1 MFRFLSMSWV
11 KTMHLSSQLWS
22 SLWKRW
28 RHIWERMSSSMLVSR
43 VAIVKNLSWKILFF
57 RGHISKEFL
66 KKMNVLNLIYKK
78 RKFFKRRSLHWN
90 IFNIHMRA
98 FYISISILHRVQH
111 LFTVTAFFS
120 YLVSLVDNTCFLWSN
135 GISYAWRLKLFIFLT
150 NSVFFFTGSSLLL
163 VKENVLVLFCPKRTG
178 IIVSSYIL

>member
-1 MFRFLSMSWV
+1 MLKIYHEKYCFLGV
-11 KTMHLSSQLWS
+11 
-22 SLWKRW
+22 
-28 RHIWERMSSSMLVSR
+28 I
-43 VAIVKNLSWKILFF
+43 
-57 RGHISKEFL
+57 FL
-66 KKMNVLNLIYKK
+66 KNFLKNECFKFNLQKK
-78 RKFFKRRSLHWN
+78 IFFKLRSLHWN
-90 IFNIHMRA
+90 IFNIQMRA

-111 LFTVTAFFS
+111 LFTVTAFVT

>member
-57 RGHISKEFL
+57 RGHIYKEF
-66 KKMNVLNLIYKK
+66 KKKCFKFNLQKK
-78 RKFFKRRSLHWN
+78 IFFKLRSLHWN
-90 IFNIHMRA
+90 IFKIQMRA
-98 FYISISILHRVQH
+98 FYTFSILHRVQD
-111 LFTVTAFFS
+111 LFTVTARFS
-120 YLVSLVDNTCFLWSN
+120 YLVSLVDNTYFLWSN
-135 GISYAWRLKLFIFLT
+135 GISYAWLLKLFLFLT

-163 VKENVLVLFCPKRTG
+163 VKENVLVLFYPKRTG

>member
-1 MFRFLSMSWV
+1 MFSKSLHKFDFWMNRILFFVQWHCKTMFRFLSMSWV

-57 RGHISKEFL
+57 RGHISKEF
-66 KKMNVLNLIYKK
+66 KKNVLNLIYKK

-90 IFNIHMRA
+90 IFNIQMRA
-98 FYISISILHRVQH
+98 FYTFSILHRVQD
-111 LFTVTAFFS
+111 LFTVTARFS
-120 YLVSLVDNTCFLWSN
+120 YLVSLVDNTYFLWSN
-135 GISYAWRLKLFIFLT
+135 GISYAWLLKL
-150 NSVFFFTGSSLLL
+150 
-163 VKENVLVLFCPKRTG
+163 
-178 IIVSSYIL
+178 